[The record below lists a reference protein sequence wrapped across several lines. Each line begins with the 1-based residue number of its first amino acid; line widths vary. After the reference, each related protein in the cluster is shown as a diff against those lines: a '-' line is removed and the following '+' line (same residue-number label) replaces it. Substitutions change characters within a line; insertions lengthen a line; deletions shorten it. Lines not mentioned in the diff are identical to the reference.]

1 VSAAMGIKE
10 ASFSTDE
17 ILKAITSGKD
27 RMVFNHLYDDCLPKI
42 ERFIL
47 RNNGDKDE
55 AYDIFQDAILIFYKQ
70 VKLNR
75 FKKEYE
81 VQGFIYTVG
90 RNLWINRIKKR
101 NKQISMDDQ
110 VLLAETN
117 PLQDLITKER
127 ENIISEVLSLL
138 GERCKT
144 LLTFSIYH
152 NYSLDNIRKIMGFST
167 VNAVKTK
174 HYKCKQ
180 RLIKLVK
187 DNKEFKNT
195 LQNG

>member
-1 VSAAMGIKE
+1 MMGIKK
-10 ASFSTDE
+10 ASFTSDK
-17 ILKAITSGKD
+17 ILKAIANGED
-27 RMVFNHLYDDCLPKI
+27 RLVFNHLYEDCLPKI
-42 ERFIL
+42 EKYIL

-55 AYDIFQDAILIFYKQ
+55 AYDIFQDALLIFYKQ
-70 VKLNR
+70 VKLNK
-75 FKKEYE
+75 FKKEHE
-81 VQGFIYTVG
+81 VHGFIYSVG

-101 NKQISMDDQ
+101 NKQVSMDGQ
-110 VLLAETN
+110 VFINDTN

-127 ENIISEVLSLL
+127 ETIISEVLGKL
-138 GERCKT
+138 GERCKE
-144 LLTFSIYH
+144 LLTFSIYQ
-152 NYSLDNIRKIMGFST
+152 NYSMDKIREAMGFST

-187 DNKEFKNT
+187 DNKAFKNT

>member
-1 VSAAMGIKE
+1 MGIKK
-10 ASFSTDE
+10 ASFPSDK
-17 ILKAITSGKD
+17 ILKAIANGEDKN
-27 RMVFNHLYDDCLPKI
+27 VFNHLYEDCLPKI
-42 ERFIL
+42 EKFIL

-55 AYDIFQDAILIFYKQ
+55 AYDIFQDALLIFYKQ

-90 RNLWINRIKKR
+90 RNLWINRVKKR
-101 NKQISMDDQ
+101 NKQLSLDGQ
-110 VLLAETN
+110 ALLAETN

-127 ENIISEVLSLL
+127 EKIIYEVLALL

-152 NYSLDNIRKIMGFST
+152 NYSLDEIRLAMGFST

-195 LQNG
+195 LKYG